1 MYTMK
6 KTLFFAILFSFSLQ
20 AFSQV
25 TEKSLALYG
34 SAKLV
39 LEKPID
45 NYSTIS
51 LVPSLGILN
60 TSDINYLLLGV
71 GAEYRSYFKG
81 TAPMGLYSG
90 VGIGYSFG
98 NARIVN
104 ENLSSYNLKTDVGGV
119 LGHLVIGRQ
128 WIFENGL
135 LLNVNIGAHYL
146 NLGFKQG
153 AADFSSVKA
162 FKGVMPGIGFCIGF
176 RLKSS
181 SCDR

>member
-1 MYTMK
+1 MK
-6 KTLFFAILFSFSLQ
+6 NMLFSFFLIL
-20 AFSQV
+20 FCLHTYSQT

-34 SAKLV
+34 SARLV

-45 NYSTIS
+45 NYSTLSII
-51 LVPSLGILN
+51 PSVGILN
-60 TSDINYLLLGV
+60 TRDVNYMLFGI
-71 GAEYRSYFKG
+71 GTEYRCYFTG

-90 VGIGYSFG
+90 IGFGYSFG

-104 ENLSSYNLKTDVGGV
+104 EILSGYNLKTDAGGF
-119 LGHLVIGRQ
+119 LAHLVIGRQ

-162 FKGVMPGIGFCIGF
+162 FNGVMPGIGFCIGF